1 MNDLSISAAM
11 IVKNA
16 EDTISDTI
24 RSISPFCNQ
33 IIIVDTGSDD
43 FTPIIASSLGAEVY
57 FHKWND
63 DFSEARNFSLKFA
76 RKDWI
81 LIIDSDEMIDAESFR
96 SNLHFLKD
104 ENIGGINVIIK
115 NYLDDSLEQYS
126 THRYTRIF
134 RNNPEIRFTGRIH
147 EQVRES
153 IEDMGLKVIESD
165 IYINHFGYNEKDQ
178 SKKMRNL
185 EILKQETDKS
195 INDYYLKY
203 HLASTQFSL
212 GNTVEAKK
220 IFQEI
225 VNSNLLSKE
234 QNEMTQI
241 RLAQINLSENNLD
254 IAEHWLDFQSTDE
267 NIEGFRLFIL
277 AGIKLTQKD
286 FNTAKVLYSNDK
298 VLNSSYVDI
307 KIIEEVNK
315 LFSLM

>member
-1 MNDLSISAAM
+1 MNDLSISAA
-11 IVKNA
+11 IIAKNA

-24 RSISPFCNQ
+24 QSILPYCNQ
-33 IIIVDTGSDD
+33 IIMVDTGSDD
-43 FTPIIASSLGAEVY
+43 STPIIASSLGAEVY
-57 FHKWND
+57 FYLWND

-76 RKDWI
+76 RKEWI
-81 LIIDSDEMIDAESFR
+81 LIIDSDEILDEESFK
-96 SNLHFLKD
+96 SNLYLLND
-104 ENIGGINVIIK
+104 SNIGGINVIIK
-115 NYLDDSLEQYS
+115 NYLNDDREQYS

-134 RNNPEIRFTGRIH
+134 RNNPEIIFTGRIH
-147 EQVRES
+147 EQIRES
-153 IEDMGLKVIESD
+153 IENMGLKIIESD
-165 IYINHFGYNEKDQ
+165 IYINHYGYNEEDQ

-185 EILKQETDKS
+185 EILKQETNKS

-212 GNTVEAKK
+212 GNYSEAKSS
-220 IFQEI
+220 FQEI
-225 VNSNLLSKE
+225 VNSKLLSIE

-241 RLAQINLSENNLD
+241 RLAQINLSENNLE

-277 AGIKLTQKD
+277 AGIKLSQKD
-286 FNTAKVLYSNDK
+286 FDTAKLLYSNDK
-298 VLNSSYVDI
+298 VLKSSYVDK